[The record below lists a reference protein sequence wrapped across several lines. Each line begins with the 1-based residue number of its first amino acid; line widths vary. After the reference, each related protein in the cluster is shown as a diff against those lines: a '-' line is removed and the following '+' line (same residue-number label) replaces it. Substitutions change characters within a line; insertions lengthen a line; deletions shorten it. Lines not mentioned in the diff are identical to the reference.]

1 MNTHG
6 IYVDLDSLLDTRLS
20 TLYVHRGADYVKSV
34 LDKRDNYFKRQQ
46 DEFEGC
52 SKADFRNL
60 YERRD
65 KFTLKQAGRTE
76 VLVFIKGIVLQAISK
91 QNPEA
96 VGTKPKLFLNTYPYK
111 LTEQEDMLFLRLL
124 MELTDKKCDIEIIHK
139 DNKDLSLVYA
149 KQNFK
154 VMFMYDYSRWLEA
167 HAESFKTFKMPDVEL
182 YGPAIYFGRV
192 PTKEEEAEFKV
203 TKKDAFTLMELG
215 SCMYIGLKLI
225 PVSFFSLNLV

>member
-20 TLYVHRGADYVKSV
+20 TLYLHKGAEYVKTL
-34 LDKRDNYFKRQQ
+34 LDKKDGYFKRLQ
-46 DEFEGC
+46 DEFSDC
-52 SKADFRNL
+52 SKSDFRNL

-65 KFTLKQAGRTE
+65 KLTLKQAGRTQI
-76 VLVFIKGIVLQAISK
+76 LVFIKGIILEAISK
-91 QNPEA
+91 QTVEA
-96 VGTKPKLFLNTYPYK
+96 VGAKPKLYLNTYPYK

-139 DNKDLSLVYA
+139 SEKELSLVYA

-154 VMFMYDYSRWLEA
+154 VMFMYDYSLWLEA
-167 HAESFKTFKMPDVEL
+167 HAESFKTYKIPDVEL
-182 YGPAIYFGRV
+182 YGPVLYFGRL
-192 PTKEEEAEFKV
+192 PTKEEEVELKV

-215 SCMYIGLKLI
+215 SCTYIGLKLI